1 MKLRPRP
8 QDGFTLLELLVAV
21 AILAI
26 AMGALL
32 SGFATYA
39 AQAGYLRERTVATW
53 VAHNRLT
60 EVLLEQGWPATG
72 SREGETEM
80 AGVDWKWRLTVRAT
94 DDPDLRRIDVEVY
107 PPGTEDRG
115 PDDPT
120 SASLSGFLSNAG
132 RN

>member
-1 MKLRPRP
+1 MNRPTAAR
-8 QDGFTLLELLVAV
+8 GFTLLELLVAV

-32 SGFATYA
+32 AGFGTYA
-39 AQAGYLRERTVATW
+39 SQAGYLRERSIATW

-60 EVLLEQGWPATG
+60 EVELEAGWPAVG

-80 AGVDWKWRLTVRAT
+80 AGVVWKWRLTVRGT
-94 DDPDLRRIDVEVY
+94 DDPDLRRLDVQVY
-107 PPGTEDRG
+107 PPGSDKDG

-120 SASLSGFLSNAG
+120 SAALSGFLSNVG
-132 RN
+132 R